1 MDFETFAK
9 KNIVEGKADHFR
21 IINGKTFPFKR
32 EKLWTNKLPV
42 VRSSGECSRKL
53 LYILYSLE
61 SLELATSNANA
72 EKAALKLLLDK
83 TKDQVIEGMKDLLA
97 ISQKIS
103 LMDIGARSRFRLWL
117 KNVELQVI
125 NGCYEE
131 YKDKQNKNAVK
142 KEIKIAPKPAVIPK
156 VNVAEM
162 FALPNQEIIIPT
174 ISLEESVWLK
184 VRQLKITSSPESLA
198 NDSIIVNINPND
210 NRARKRS
217 LSNIREFTGDLEC
230 NTTSNCNNNGEILPV
245 LHIES
250 SDLPHCEG
258 VDVDLDTIDYGCIQE
273 ICPVENHWEA
283 NSKLI
288 K

>member
-9 KNIVEGKADHFR
+9 KSIMEGKADHFR
-21 IINGKTFPFKR
+21 LINGKAFPFKR

-53 LYILYSLE
+53 LYLLYSLE

-72 EKAALKLLLDK
+72 EKGTLKLLFDK
-83 TKDQVIEGMKDLLA
+83 TKNQVIEGLKDLLA

-103 LMDIGARSRFRLWL
+103 LMDAGARSRFKLWL
-117 KNVELQVI
+117 KNVELQII

-162 FALPNQEIIIPT
+162 FTLPNQEIIIPT

-184 VRQLKITSSPESLA
+184 VRQLKITSSPESLD

-258 VDVDLDTIDYGCIQE
+258 IDVDLGTIDYGCIQE

-283 NSKLI
+283 NSELI